1 MLIYEHNLCDVDE
14 AFVLVFVFSV
24 KKFSFLLPCFTD
36 ISCAKQTV
44 IYYVAL
50 LDLWFEIKCICM
62 LIVCWT
68 SQLGKY

>member
-50 LDLWFEIKCICM
+50 LDL
-62 LIVCWT
+62 
-68 SQLGKY
+68 